1 MVFGNRFRKEKKGES
16 VMSKD
21 NTTVTQS
28 HSGEKELTRRLG
40 LMSAIVLGVGTTVGS
55 GIFTSVG
62 GVAGTAGT
70 AVMTILSFLIGGLIM
85 IPQNLCYTELMTAY
99 PEDGLFIVYFRE
111 AGWNFLSF
119 FGGWSCFWA
128 TDPVGIAIMA
138 LTVSNYLAYFTGW
151 HTATIRAVAI
161 AMIIGFT
168 LLHMIKMDAGA
179 KFQNVITSI
188 KIVPFILLVIVGLFC
203 VTGGNYSAPAVDGVN
218 PGVMSL
224 LLGIAATTWSY
235 DGMQTCGT
243 MAGEIKN
250 PHKNLPIALIGTV
263 LLVTLLYT
271 GLSTACVGLTD
282 VSTLATSG
290 APVATAFENVP
301 FIGKA
306 SGTIA
311 AILAVIVVT
320 GSLSSLIMFQ
330 ARVEY
335 KCATEGFWWKS
346 WGKVHPV
353 WKTPYVSMLW
363 QSGFAIILVFATTL
377 QTLLGY
383 FTLICL
389 IRNALCFCTWFKVRK
404 KSNYHPTWKMPGG
417 VAMAILAIVPTAIL
431 VVTTFIDAPLF
442 STIAAVLAIG
452 TAIPFY
458 FYFKKANADIIAQ
471 KKAEREAAEKAAV

>member
-1 MVFGNRFRKEKKGES
+1 MANN
-16 VMSKD
+16 
-21 NTTVTQS
+21 NTNVS
-28 HSGEKELTRRLG
+28 PNVGGGEKELTRRLG
-40 LMSAIVLGVGTTVGS
+40 LMSALVLGIGTTVGS
-55 GIFTSVG
+55 GIFSSVG

-70 AVMTILSFLIGGLIM
+70 PLLTVLSFLIGGLIM

-128 TDPVGIAIMA
+128 TDPVGIGIMA
-138 LTVSNYLAYFTGW
+138 LTVGNYLAYFTGW
-151 HTATIRAVAI
+151 STGTVRAVAI
-161 AMIIGFT
+161 ALIIIFT
-168 LLHMIKMDAGA
+168 ALHMIKMEAGA
-179 KFQNVITSI
+179 KFQNIITMV
-188 KIVPFILLVIVGLFC
+188 KIVPFIILVVVGLFC
-203 VTGGNYSAPAVDGVN
+203 VSKGNFSAPAVEGASS
-218 PGVMSL
+218 GVMAL

-250 PHKNLPIALIGTV
+250 PHRNLPIALIGTV
-263 LLVTLLYT
+263 LAVTLLYT
-271 GLSTACVGLTD
+271 GLSTACVGLAD
-282 VSTLATSG
+282 VSVLAASD
-290 APVATAFENVP
+290 ASIAVAFENVP
-301 FIGKA
+301 FIGAAAGK
-306 SGTIA
+306 IA
-311 AILAVIVVT
+311 AVLAVIVVT

-335 KCATEGFWWKS
+335 KCATEGYWWKS

-363 QSGFAIILVFATTL
+363 QSGFAIVLVFFSSL

-389 IRNALCFCTWFKVRK
+389 IRNALCFCTWFKVRHK
-404 KSNYHPTWKMPGG
+404 DNYHPTWRMPGG
-417 VAMAILAIVPTAIL
+417 AVMAVLAIVPTAIL

-442 STIAAVLAIG
+442 GTIAAVLAIG
-452 TAIPFY
+452 SAIPFY
-458 FYFKKANADIIAQ
+458 FYFKKANADIIAE
-471 KKAEREAAEKAAV
+471 KAAEREAAAKAAQ

>member
-1 MVFGNRFRKEKKGES
+1 MAKESPKTPIQVHG
-16 VMSKD
+16 
-21 NTTVTQS
+21 
-28 HSGEKELTRRLG
+28 GEKELTRRLG

-70 AVMTILSFLIGGLIM
+70 AVMTILAFLIGGLIM

-128 TDPVGIAIMA
+128 TDPVGIAITA
-138 LTVSNYLAYFTGW
+138 LTVGNYLAYFTGW
-151 HTATIRAVAI
+151 EPGMVRAVAI
-161 AMIIGFT
+161 GMIIVFT
-168 LLHMIKMDAGA
+168 ALHMIRMDAGA
-179 KFQNVITSI
+179 KFQNIITAV
-188 KIVPFILLVIVGLFC
+188 KIVPFILLVVVGLFC
-203 VTGGNYSAPAVDGVN
+203 VTGSNYSAPAVEGVS

-250 PHKNLPIALIGTV
+250 PHKNIPIALIGTV

-271 GLSTACVGLTD
+271 GLSTACVGLCD
-282 VSTLATSG
+282 VSTLAASG
-290 APVATAFENVP
+290 APVATAFEAVP

-311 AILAVIVVT
+311 AFLAIIVVT
-320 GSLSSLIMFQ
+320 GSLSFLIMFQ

-335 KCATEGFWWKS
+335 KCATEGYWWKS

-363 QSGFAIILVFATTL
+363 QSGFAIVLVFATTL

-389 IRNALCFCTWFKVRK
+389 IRNVLCFCTWFKVRK
-404 KSNYHPTWKMPGG
+404 KSNYHPTWRMPGG
-417 VAMAILAIVPTAIL
+417 AFMAVLAIVPTVIL
-431 VVTTFIDAPLF
+431 VVTTFIDTPLF

-458 FYFKKANADIIAQ
+458 FYFKKVNADLIAE
-471 KKAEREAAEKAAV
+471 KKAEHDALERAMEEAARGEAKN

>member
-1 MVFGNRFRKEKKGES
+1 MSDNNTKPQVTGGE
-16 VMSKD
+16 
-21 NTTVTQS
+21 
-28 HSGEKELTRRLG
+28 HELERRLG
-40 LMSAIVLGVGTTVGS
+40 LMSALVLGVGTTVGS

-62 GVAGTAGT
+62 GVAGVAGT
-70 AVMTILSFLIGGLIM
+70 PLMTILAFLVGGLIM

-128 TDPVGIAIMA
+128 TDPVGIGIMA
-138 LTVSNYLAYFTGW
+138 FTVGNYIAYFTGW
-151 HTATIRAVAI
+151 STGVIRAVAI
-161 AMIIGFT
+161 GLIVIFT
-168 LLHMIKMDAGA
+168 ALHMIKMEAGA
-179 KFQNVITSI
+179 KWQNAITTV
-188 KIVPFILLVIVGLFC
+188 KIIPFIILVVVGLIF
-203 VTGGNYSAPAVDGVN
+203 VQGANYSAPQIEGTSTGIMA
-218 PGVMSL
+218 L

-250 PHKNLPIALIGTV
+250 PDRNLPIALISTV
-263 LLVTLLYT
+263 LILTALYT
-271 GLSTACVGLTD
+271 GLSAACVGLED
-282 VSTLATSG
+282 VAVLAASD
-290 APVATAFENVP
+290 APIATAFEKVP
-301 FIGKA
+301 MIGAAAGK
-306 SGTIA
+306 IA
-311 AILAVIVVT
+311 ALLAIIVVT

-335 KCATEGFWWKS
+335 KCAKEGYWWKS
-346 WGKVHPV
+346 WGKVHPT

-363 QSGFAIILVFATTL
+363 QSGFAIVLIFFTSL

-404 KSNYHPTWKMPGG
+404 KANYHPSWRMPGG
-417 VAMAILAIVPTAIL
+417 AVMAVLAIVPTAIL

-452 TAIPFY
+452 SAIPFY
-458 FYFKKANADIIAQ
+458 FYFKKANADIIAEN
-471 KKAEREAAEKAAV
+471 KAAREAAERAAAN

>member
-1 MVFGNRFRKEKKGES
+1 
-16 VMSKD
+16 MSKD
-21 NTTVTQS
+21 TNTPAVAG
-28 HSGEKELTRRLG
+28 GEQHLTRRLG
-40 LMSAIVLGVGTTVGS
+40 LATAIALGVGTTVGS

-70 AVMTILSFLIGGLIM
+70 PLLTILAFLIGGLIM

-128 TDPVGIAIMA
+128 TDPVGIAIMS
-138 LTVSNYLAYFTGW
+138 LTVSNYMAYFTGW
-151 HTATIRAVAI
+151 APGVISAVAVGLI
-161 AMIIGFT
+161 VIFT

-179 KFQNVITSI
+179 KFQNVITSV
-188 KIVPFILLVIVGLFC
+188 KIVPFILLVVIGLFC
-203 VTGGNYSAPAVDGVN
+203 IKGSNYAVAPVEGVS

-224 LLGIAATTWSY
+224 ILGIAATTWSY

-250 PHKNLPIALIGTV
+250 PDKNLPIALIGTV
-263 LLVTLLYT
+263 ILVTLLYT
-271 GLSTACVGLTD
+271 GLSTACVGLCD
-282 VSTLATSG
+282 VNILAASD
-290 APVATAFENVP
+290 APVATAFENIP
-301 FIGKA
+301 FIGKSA
-306 SGTIA
+306 GTIA
-311 AILAVIVVT
+311 AILAVVVVT

-335 KCATEGFWWKS
+335 KAATEGFWWKS
-346 WGKVHPV
+346 WAKVHPV
-353 WKTPYVSMLW
+353 WQTPYVSMLW
-363 QSGFAIILVFATTL
+363 QSAFAIVLVFMTSL

-389 IRNALCFCTWFKVRK
+389 IRNALTFCTWFKVRH

-417 VAMAILAIVPTAIL
+417 ALMAVLAIVPTVIL
-431 VVTTFIDAPLF
+431 IVTTFIDAPLF
-442 STIAAVLAIG
+442 GTVAAVLAIG
-452 TAIPFY
+452 SAVPFY
-458 FYFKKANADIIAQ
+458 FYFKKANADIIA
-471 KKAEREAAEKAAV
+471 ANKAAREQA

>member
-1 MVFGNRFRKEKKGES
+1 MANNSTNVTP
-16 VMSKD
+16 
-21 NTTVTQS
+21 NTGG
-28 HSGEKELTRRLG
+28 GEKELVRRLG
-40 LMSAIVLGVGTTVGS
+40 LMSALVLGIGTTVGS

-62 GVAGTAGT
+62 GVAGIAGT
-70 AVMTILSFLIGGLIM
+70 PMLTILAFLIGGLIM

-128 TDPVGIAIMA
+128 TDPVGIGIMA
-138 LTVSNYLAYFTGW
+138 LTVGNYLAYFTGW
-151 HTATIRAVAI
+151 NTGTVRAVSI
-161 AMIIGFT
+161 VLIIIFT

-179 KFQNVITSI
+179 KFQNIITSV
-188 KIVPFILLVIVGLFC
+188 KIVPFILLVIVGLFF
-203 VTGGNYSAPAVDGVN
+203 VNGGNYSAPAIEGVT
-218 PGVMSL
+218 PGVMAL
-224 LLGIAATTWSY
+224 LLGVAATTWSY

-250 PHKNLPIALIGTV
+250 PHRNLPIALIGTV
-263 LLVTLLYT
+263 LIITLLYT
-271 GLSTACVGLTD
+271 GLSAASVGLCD
-282 VSTLATSG
+282 VSVLAASD
-290 APVATAFENVP
+290 APIATAFENVP
-301 FIGKA
+301 FIGSIAGK
-306 SGTIA
+306 IA
-311 AILAVIVVT
+311 ALLGVIVVT

-346 WGKVHPV
+346 WGKVHQV

-363 QSGFAIILVFATTL
+363 QSGFAIILVFFSSL

-404 KSNYHPTWKMPGG
+404 KANYHPTWKMPGG
-417 VAMAILAIVPTAIL
+417 AFMAVLAIVPTAIL
-431 VVTTFIDAPLF
+431 VITTFMDAPLF
-442 STIAAVLAIG
+442 GTIAALVAIG
-452 TAIPFY
+452 SAVPFY
-458 FYFKKANADIIAQ
+458 FFFKKTNADLIAA
-471 KKAEREAAEKAAV
+471 KKAEREAEDTANVAQ